1 MAIGDA
7 FRDPGSGVE
16 RFADETWV
24 VPSEGTAFE
33 LPNENKPVPALGALP
48 KINVDVVLPGA
59 GGGSVLVGALAPKKV
74 SSLFVEAE
82 FVSFATTVG
91 RTLSADVNLGR
102 EAAEVLVEV
111 ELPNTNDA

>member
-16 RFADETWV
+16 RFADEAWAV
-24 VPSEGTAFE
+24 LSEGTAFE
-33 LPNENKPVPALGALP
+33 LPNENKPVPALDALP
-48 KINVDVVLPGA
+48 KVNVDVVLPGA
-59 GGGSVLVGALAPKKV
+59 GGGSVLVGAFAPRKV
-74 SSLFVEAE
+74 SSLFVEAW
-82 FVSFATTVG
+82 FVSLAISVG
-91 RTLSADVNLGR
+91 RTLSADVKLGR